1 MLYVAYN
8 SSIYRKIANKKA
20 INDTKWVVV
29 VRAFEEFEKNTEV
42 HIII

>member
-1 MLYVAYN
+1 MLYVAFN
-8 SSIYRKIANKKA
+8 SSIYRKIAKKA
-20 INDTKWVVV
+20 INNTKWVVV